1 MRRSWDW
8 LSVLLERIQTGCRTS
23 PVIAGLADDRVTLS
37 NGRFLCTEL
46 WPFIKEL
53 PENIAV
59 VREALPAQS
68 NAMTA
73 ARKLLTQLADDER
86 YYQSLFLKQAKLGG
100 LSLEDLD
107 GMTASATA
115 HNLKATMYKH
125 CRTQTASPHVNGI
138 YAIVTAELI
147 ATVFARHAL
156 PHFERHFANCQTD
169 FSAEEINEGLNW
181 LRLHSATQTR
191 HALWMRRML
200 NEIEPMPPKAMP
212 ITVEEILDATLACWC
227 CPEPQRQAIVQGLNR
242 NNFSSSAV
250 KTVAG
255 ST

>member
-23 PVIAGLADDRVTLS
+23 PVIIGLADDQSTLA

-46 WPFIKEL
+46 WPFIEEL
-53 PENIAV
+53 PENIGV
-59 VREALPAQS
+59 VREALPPNS
-68 NAMTA
+68 MTA
-73 ARKLLTQLADDER
+73 ARKLLSQLADDER

-100 LSLEDLD
+100 LSLHDLA
-107 GMTASATA
+107 GMQESTSARK
-115 HNLKATMYKH
+115 LKTTMRDH
-125 CRTQTASPHVNGI
+125 CQSDSQTPHIRGI

-156 PHFERHFANCQTD
+156 PHFERYFATYD
-169 FSAEEINEGLNW
+169 TEFSKEEINEGLSW
-181 LRLHSATQTR
+181 LRIHSATQTR

-200 NEIEPMPPKAMP
+200 NEIEPIPPKAMP
-212 ITVEEILDATLACWC
+212 LTVEEMLDAFLACWC
-227 CPEPQRQAIVQGLNR
+227 CPEPQRQAIVGGLKR
-242 NNFSSSAV
+242 NQFPSSLV
-250 KTVAG
+250 QTVG

>member
-8 LSVLLERIQTGCRTS
+8 LSALLERIQTGCRTS
-23 PVIAGLADDRVTLS
+23 PVIAGLADDRLTLS

-59 VREALPAQS
+59 VREALPTQS
-68 NAMTA
+68 MTA

-100 LSLEDLD
+100 LSLEELD
-107 GMTASATA
+107 AMTASATA
-115 HNLKATMYKH
+115 HNLKATMHKH
-125 CRTQTASPHVNGI
+125 CQTQSLDPHVNGI

-147 ATVFARHAL
+147 ATVFARQAL
-156 PHFERHFANCQTD
+156 PHFERHFLNYETG

-200 NEIEPMPPKAMP
+200 NEIEPIPPKEIP
-212 ITVEEILDATLACWC
+212 LTVEEILDATLACWR
-227 CPEPQRQAIVQGLNR
+227 CPELQRQAIVGRRTR
-242 NNFSSSAV
+242 NKFSSTAV
-250 KTVAG
+250 QSVVG